1 MSNDVGKEMHSG
13 DHMLNG
19 PIEKPHSGDYSL
31 NDLTKKPL
39 SGDYSLNDL
48 TKKPLSGDYKLSIVH
63 LYPDLLNLYGDRGN
77 IQCLRM
83 RCKWRGIDAQ
93 VTECNLDDRLSLASA
108 DIVLLG
114 GGSDREQQIV
124 CTRLQQVRPELRDYV
139 EDGGTLI
146 AICGGYQ
153 LLGHYYDTPEGRMK
167 GLSLVDLYTEQGSP
181 RLISNI
187 VLRNESLPDA
197 LQDSLPDLLPDAV
210 SGSSPSIPSGALSVD
225 QPDSLPYE
233 IVGFENHGG
242 RTYIGDNMP
251 FGKVLYGHGN
261 NGKDA
266 YEGVLY
272 RNVIGTYLHGPLLPK
287 NPHVCDLL
295 LQRALSRKYGVS
307 LTDFPALDDSLE
319 KEANRAVLSRYL

>member
-1 MSNDVGKEMHSG
+1 M
-13 DHMLNG
+13 
-19 PIEKPHSGDYSL
+19 
-31 NDLTKKPL
+31 
-39 SGDYSLNDL
+39 
-48 TKKPLSGDYKLSIVH
+48 
-63 LYPDLLNLYGDRGN
+63 
-77 IQCLRM
+77 
-83 RCKWRGIDAQ
+83 
-93 VTECNLDDRLSLASA
+93 
-108 DIVLLG
+108 
-114 GGSDREQQIV
+114 
-124 CTRLQQVRPELRDYV
+124 
-139 EDGGTLI
+139 I

-266 YEGVLY
+266 CEGVLY

-307 LTDFPALDDSLE
+307 LTDFPALDDSIE
-319 KEANRAVLSRYL
+319 KEANRAILSRYL

>member
-1 MSNDVGKEMHSG
+1 MIVDWNDRSKDSDEALQSDAHR
-13 DHMLNG
+13 
-19 PIEKPHSGDYSL
+19 L
-31 NDLTKKPL
+31 NDSSEGAS
-39 SGDYSLNDL
+39 SGTYTLN
-48 TKKPLSGDYKLSIVH
+48 IVH

-93 VTECNLDDRLSLASA
+93 VIECNLDDHPNLASA

-124 CTRLQQVRPELRDYV
+124 CTRLQQIRPDLRDYV
-139 EDGGTLI
+139 EDGGSLL

-153 LLGHYYDTPEGRMK
+153 LLGHYYDTADGRME

-187 VLRNESLPDA
+187 ILRNEALPDA
-197 LQDSLPDLLPDAV
+197 LPGVFPDH
-210 SGSSPSIPSGALSVD
+210 
-225 QPDSLPYE
+225 LPYE

-242 RTYIGDNMP
+242 RTYIGSNMP
-251 FGKVLYGHGN
+251 FGKVLHGHGN
-261 NGKDA
+261 NEKDA
-266 YEGVLY
+266 CEGVLY

-287 NPHVCDLL
+287 NPHVCDLIL
-295 LQRALSRKYGVS
+295 HRALNRKYGVS
-307 LTDFPALDDSLE
+307 LTCFPVLDDSLE
-319 KEANRAVLSRYL
+319 REANRAVVKRFL

>member
-1 MSNDVGKEMHSG
+1 MIVDWNDRSKDSDEALQSDAHR
-13 DHMLNG
+13 
-19 PIEKPHSGDYSL
+19 L
-31 NDLTKKPL
+31 NDSSEGAS
-39 SGDYSLNDL
+39 SGTYTLN
-48 TKKPLSGDYKLSIVH
+48 IVH

-93 VTECNLDDRLSLASA
+93 VIECNLDDHPDLASA

-124 CTRLQQVRPELRDYV
+124 CTRLQKIRRDLHDYV
-139 EDGGTLI
+139 EDGGSLL

-153 LLGHYYDTPEGRMK
+153 LLGHYYDTADGRME

-187 VLRNESLPDA
+187 ILRNEALPDA
-197 LQDSLPDLLPDAV
+197 LPGVFPDH
-210 SGSSPSIPSGALSVD
+210 
-225 QPDSLPYE
+225 LPYE

-242 RTYIGDNMP
+242 RTYIGSNMP
-251 FGKVLYGHGN
+251 FGKVLHGHGN
-261 NGKDA
+261 NEKDA
-266 YEGVLY
+266 CEGVLY

-287 NPHVCDLL
+287 NPHVCDLI
-295 LQRALSRKYGVS
+295 LQRALNRKYGVS
-307 LTDFPALDDSLE
+307 LTCFPVLDDSLE
-319 KEANRAVLSRYL
+319 REANRAVVKRFL

>member
-1 MSNDVGKEMHSG
+1 MSTDVGKEMHSG

-19 PIEKPHSGDYSL
+19 PIKKPH
-31 NDLTKKPL
+31 

-187 VLRNESLPDA
+187 VLRNESLPDTI
-197 LQDSLPDLLPDAV
+197 

-266 YEGVLY
+266 CEGVLY

-307 LTDFPALDDSLE
+307 LTDFPALDDSIE
-319 KEANRAVLSRYL
+319 MAANRAVLSRYL

>member
-1 MSNDVGKEMHSG
+1 MIVDWNDRSKDSDEALQSDAHR
-13 DHMLNG
+13 
-19 PIEKPHSGDYSL
+19 L
-31 NDLTKKPL
+31 NDSSEGAS
-39 SGDYSLNDL
+39 SGTYTLN
-48 TKKPLSGDYKLSIVH
+48 IVH

-93 VTECNLDDRLSLASA
+93 VIECNLDDHPNLASA

-124 CTRLQQVRPELRDYV
+124 CTRLQKIRRDLHDYV
-139 EDGGTLI
+139 EDGGSLL

-153 LLGHYYDTPEGRMK
+153 LLGHYYDTADGRME

-187 VLRNESLPDA
+187 ILRNEALPDA
-197 LQDSLPDLLPDAV
+197 LPGVFPDH
-210 SGSSPSIPSGALSVD
+210 
-225 QPDSLPYE
+225 LPYE

-242 RTYIGDNMP
+242 RTYIGSNMP
-251 FGKVLYGHGN
+251 FGKVLHGHGN
-261 NGKDA
+261 NEKDA
-266 YEGVLY
+266 CEGVLY

-287 NPHVCDLL
+287 NPHVCDLI
-295 LQRALSRKYGVS
+295 LQRALNRKYGVS
-307 LTDFPALDDSLE
+307 LTCFPVLDDSLE
-319 KEANRAVLSRYL
+319 KEANRAVVKRFL